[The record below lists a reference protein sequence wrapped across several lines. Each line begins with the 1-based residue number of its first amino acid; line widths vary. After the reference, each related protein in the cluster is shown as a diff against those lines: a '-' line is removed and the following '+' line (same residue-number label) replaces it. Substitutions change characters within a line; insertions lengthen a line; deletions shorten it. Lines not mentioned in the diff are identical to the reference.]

1 MCLCRIPCPLQQG
14 YLTSLK
20 DIELCCVSLKLG
32 LGNVVFLCGGQM
44 MDVYWVKHTFIGWF
58 AACWG
63 LQRGA
68 CELGSAGESTAGCW
82 GGTGERDCLA
92 TVGSPNVSL
101 TKKAWMSYD
110 EGSTHTSPPF
120 NLLYMHTNT
129 HTVHTRTSTQVGNLH
144 VYQFI
149 NTYT

>member
-1 MCLCRIPCPLQQG
+1 MKEKMIWVMWLHH
-14 YLTSLK
+14 
-20 DIELCCVSLKLG
+20 VSLSNPLSTAAGLPDLSEGHWALLRVTKARLG
-32 LGNVVFLCGGQM
+32 KCSFLCGGQM

-129 HTVHTRTSTQVGNLH
+129 HTHTHKHSSG
-144 VYQFI
+144 
-149 NTYT
+149 